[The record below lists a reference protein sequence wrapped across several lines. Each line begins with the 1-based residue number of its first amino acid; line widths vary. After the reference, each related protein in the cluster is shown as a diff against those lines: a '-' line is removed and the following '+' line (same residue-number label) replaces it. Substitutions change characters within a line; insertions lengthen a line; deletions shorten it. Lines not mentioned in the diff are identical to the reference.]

1 MTVVRKISSRAESSS
16 DSSPRSV
23 AETGLVMMISGKCPS
38 HHQRLGAADQQ
49 LAQQHGGGTRFKSVV
64 RRVLFALAFR
74 LRRRSVDLPPTAGHD
89 DSLDGSDGCSAGLVV
104 TSTSTVTTTVCRL
117 TAVEEEQH
125 SRCNSLV
132 SVLVTQGVG
141 LSIVAGLIPDRGII
155 KSPRSTQLS
164 IPPG

>member
-1 MTVVRKISSRAESSS
+1 MTVVRKISSRSASSS

-23 AETGLVMMISGKCPS
+23 AETGLVMMISGKCPN
-38 HHQRLGAADQQ
+38 HQRLDAADQQ

-132 SVLVTQGVG
+132 SVLFD
-141 LSIVAGLIPDRGII
+141 SR
-155 KSPRSTQLS
+155 
-164 IPPG
+164 PGHN